1 MSERRRKVVIVGAGP
16 AGLTAA
22 AELLAT
28 GYEVVVLEQDEHYVG
43 GISRTV
49 QYKGFRFDI
58 GGHRFFSQN
67 PEITAWWRN
76 RLPSEFLSV
85 RRQSRIFYREKL
97 YDYPLRPANALGNL
111 GWITSAACVFS
122 YLCSQLA
129 PIKPEKSF
137 EDWVCNRFGRRLYQI
152 FFKTYTEKVWGMPCA
167 EISSDWAS
175 QRIKG
180 LSLKTA
186 IFEAIRGPRQAG
198 ATTKTLIDRFE
209 YPRLGPGMMWEK
221 TRDDFV
227 QGGGVVRM
235 GKQVVEICHN
245 GKRIA
250 SVRTRDSK
258 GELEDWSGDDFIFS
272 MPLRDCV
279 LNLRPR
285 FPEAVESAAR
295 SLKYRDFIC
304 VALMVTGE
312 NLFPDNWIYIHD
324 PGVRVGRVQNFN
336 NWSSEMVPR
345 AGVTCLGLE
354 YFCASGDPLWNLAD
368 SELIALGKTEVGK
381 LGLVSPEDV
390 VDGCVVRMEKAY
402 PVYDAHYRSHVAT
415 IRDALSQLSNLQA
428 VGRNGMHKYNNQDHS
443 MMTGLLAARN
453 LMGAQRDPWC
463 VNTDAAY
470 LEASEEKETGRL
482 VPRSLVDKCSSKSKI
497 PS

>member
-1 MSERRRKVVIVGAGP
+1 MSEQRRKVVIVGAGP

-22 AELLAT
+22 AELLGT
-28 GYEVVVLEQDEHYVG
+28 GHEVLVLEQDERYVG
-43 GISRTV
+43 GLARTV

-76 RLPSEFLSV
+76 RLPSDFLSV
-85 RRQSRIFYREKL
+85 KRQSRIFYKKKL
-97 YDYPLRPANALGNL
+97 YDYPLRVGNALGNL
-111 GWITSAACVFS
+111 GLIESAACVAS
-122 YLCSQLA
+122 YVMSQLT

-137 EDWVCNRFGRRLYQI
+137 EDWVCNRFGRRLFRI
-152 FFKTYTEKVWGMPCA
+152 FFKTYTEKVWGMPCS

-180 LSLKTA
+180 LSLKAA
-186 IFEAIRGPRQAG
+186 ILDALRGQRRNG
-198 ATTKTLIDRFE
+198 AVIKTLIDRFD

-221 TRDDFV
+221 TRDDLV
-227 QGGGVVRM
+227 QGGVGVKM
-235 GKQVVEICHN
+235 GKKVAEICHD
-245 GKRIA
+245 GKGVWA
-250 SVRTRDSK
+250 VRTRNNEGD
-258 GELEDWSGDDFIFS
+258 LEEWPGDDFIFS

-285 FPEAVESAAR
+285 LPEDVESAAR

-304 VALMVTGE
+304 VALVVKGE
-312 NLFPDNWIYIHD
+312 NLFPDNWVYIHD
-324 PGVRVGRVQNFN
+324 PEVRVGRVQNFN
-336 NWSSEMVPR
+336 NWSPELVPQ

-354 YFCASGDPLWNLAD
+354 YFCTIGDPLWNLAD
-368 SELIALGKTEVGK
+368 GELVELGKSEARK
-381 LGLVSPEDV
+381 IGLISSEAV
-390 VDGCVVRMEKAY
+390 VDSCVVRMEKAY
-402 PVYDAHYRSHVAT
+402 PVYDAHYRTHVAT
-415 IRDALSQLSNLQA
+415 IRAALAAFPNLQA

-443 MMTGLLAARN
+443 MMTGLVAARN
-453 LMGAQRDPWC
+453 LSGSRNDPWR

-470 LEASEEKETGRL
+470 LEASEWKGAERMVPQSLKEK
-482 VPRSLVDKCSSKSKI
+482 